1 MQSLKRK
8 SYFFIVAIIIITLIA
23 LSVLFY
29 KNGLIKES
37 LVKSTETFFV
47 VNTIQT
53 VGRER
58 ASKNDLSK
66 ILKKYQKTSLLSLDL
81 NYIQSEVEKVAWIKK
96 VIIRRVLPN
105 TLSLTIE
112 EFSPRAVWIRG
123 RDRYVLDKNGYTIEK
138 VSDDQF
144 QNYFTIKGAEAELNL
159 MNLIESL
166 ENFDEIYNQIDYAN
180 YVGRRRWDLH
190 YKSGVRIMLPEDNII
205 DSLSL
210 LETYIKENKLIEKG
224 HKKIDLRVDGK
235 ITTDRVNSN
244 G

>member
-1 MQSLKRK
+1 M
-8 SYFFIVAIIIITLIA
+8 
-23 LSVLFY
+23 LFY
-29 KNGLIKES
+29 NNGLIKES
-37 LVKSTETFFV
+37 LVKSTQTFFV

>member
-8 SYFFIVAIIIITLIA
+8 SYFFIVVIIIITLIA

-29 KNGLIKES
+29 NNGLIKES

>member
-1 MQSLKRK
+1 M
-8 SYFFIVAIIIITLIA
+8 
-23 LSVLFY
+23 LFY
-29 KNGLIKES
+29 NNGLIKER

-96 VIIRRVLPN
+96 VIIRRDLPN

>member
-1 MQSLKRK
+1 
-8 SYFFIVAIIIITLIA
+8 
-23 LSVLFY
+23 VLFY
-29 KNGLIKES
+29 NNGLIKER

>member
-1 MQSLKRK
+1 M
-8 SYFFIVAIIIITLIA
+8 
-23 LSVLFY
+23 LFY
-29 KNGLIKES
+29 NNGLIKER

>member
-1 MQSLKRK
+1 M
-8 SYFFIVAIIIITLIA
+8 
-23 LSVLFY
+23 LFY
-29 KNGLIKES
+29 NNGLIKER

-81 NYIQSEVEKVAWIKK
+81 NYIQSEVEKIAWIKK

>member
-8 SYFFIVAIIIITLIA
+8 SYFFIVVIIIITLIA

-29 KNGLIKES
+29 NNGLIKES
-37 LVKSTETFFV
+37 LVKSTETFFA

>member
-1 MQSLKRK
+1 M
-8 SYFFIVAIIIITLIA
+8 
-23 LSVLFY
+23 LFY
-29 KNGLIKES
+29 NNGMIKER

>member
-1 MQSLKRK
+1 M
-8 SYFFIVAIIIITLIA
+8 
-23 LSVLFY
+23 LFY
-29 KNGLIKES
+29 NNGLIKES

-81 NYIQSEVEKVAWIKK
+81 NYIQSEIEKVAWIKK

>member
-1 MQSLKRK
+1 M
-8 SYFFIVAIIIITLIA
+8 
-23 LSVLFY
+23 LFY
-29 KNGLIKES
+29 NNGLIKER

-96 VIIRRVLPN
+96 VIIRRILPN

-112 EFSPRAVWIRG
+112 EFLPRAVWIRG

>member
-1 MQSLKRK
+1 M
-8 SYFFIVAIIIITLIA
+8 
-23 LSVLFY
+23 LFY
-29 KNGLIKES
+29 NNGLIKER

-81 NYIQSEVEKVAWIKK
+81 NRIQSEVEKVAWIKK

>member
-8 SYFFIVAIIIITLIA
+8 SYLFIVGIIIITLIA

-29 KNGLIKES
+29 NNGAIKEN
-37 LVKSTETFFV
+37 LVKRTETFFV

-81 NYIQSEVEKVAWIKK
+81 NYIQSEIEKVAWIKK

>member
-1 MQSLKRK
+1 M
-8 SYFFIVAIIIITLIA
+8 
-23 LSVLFY
+23 LFY
-29 KNGLIKES
+29 NNGLIKER

-138 VSDDQF
+138 VLDDQF

>member
-8 SYFFIVAIIIITLIA
+8 SYFFIVVIIIITLIA

-29 KNGLIKES
+29 NNGLIKES
-37 LVKSTETFFV
+37 LVKSTETFFE

>member
-1 MQSLKRK
+1 M
-8 SYFFIVAIIIITLIA
+8 
-23 LSVLFY
+23 LFY
-29 KNGLIKES
+29 NNGLIKER

-166 ENFDEIYNQIDYAN
+166 ENFDEIYNQIEDAN
-180 YVGRRRWDLH
+180 YFGRRR
-190 YKSGVRIMLPEDNII
+190 
-205 DSLSL
+205 
-210 LETYIKENKLIEKG
+210 
-224 HKKIDLRVDGK
+224 
-235 ITTDRVNSN
+235 
-244 G
+244 

>member
-1 MQSLKRK
+1 M
-8 SYFFIVAIIIITLIA
+8 
-23 LSVLFY
+23 LFY
-29 KNGLIKES
+29 NNGLIKER

-47 VNTIQT
+47 VNKIQT

>member
-1 MQSLKRK
+1 M
-8 SYFFIVAIIIITLIA
+8 
-23 LSVLFY
+23 LFY
-29 KNGLIKES
+29 NNGLIKER

-47 VNTIQT
+47 VNTIQI

-96 VIIRRVLPN
+96 VIIRRDLPN

>member
-1 MQSLKRK
+1 MP
-8 SYFFIVAIIIITLIA
+8 LIA
-23 LSVLFY
+23 LTLLFY
-29 KNGLIKES
+29 NNGSIKDS

-47 VNTIQT
+47 VNTIQI

-96 VIIRRVLPN
+96 VIIRRDLPN

>member
-1 MQSLKRK
+1 M
-8 SYFFIVAIIIITLIA
+8 
-23 LSVLFY
+23 LFY
-29 KNGLIKES
+29 NNGLIKES

>member
-1 MQSLKRK
+1 MP
-8 SYFFIVAIIIITLIA
+8 LIA
-23 LSVLFY
+23 LTLLFY
-29 KNGLIKES
+29 NNGLIKES

-81 NYIQSEVEKVAWIKK
+81 NYIQSEVEKVAWIKN

>member
-1 MQSLKRK
+1 M
-8 SYFFIVAIIIITLIA
+8 
-23 LSVLFY
+23 LFY
-29 KNGLIKES
+29 NNGLIKER

-47 VNTIQT
+47 VNTIQIF
-53 VGRER
+53 GRER

-96 VIIRRVLPN
+96 VIIRRDLPN

>member
-1 MQSLKRK
+1 MP
-8 SYFFIVAIIIITLIA
+8 LIA
-23 LSVLFY
+23 LTLLFY
-29 KNGLIKES
+29 NNGSIKDS

>member
-1 MQSLKRK
+1 M
-8 SYFFIVAIIIITLIA
+8 
-23 LSVLFY
+23 LFY
-29 KNGLIKES
+29 NNGLIKER

-96 VIIRRVLPN
+96 VIIRRDLPN

-123 RDRYVLDKNGYTIEK
+123 RDRYILDKNGYTIEK

-166 ENFDEIYNQIDYAN
+166 ANFDEIYNQIDYAN

>member
-1 MQSLKRK
+1 M
-8 SYFFIVAIIIITLIA
+8 
-23 LSVLFY
+23 LFY
-29 KNGLIKES
+29 NNGLIKER

-96 VIIRRVLPN
+96 VIIRRILPN

>member
-1 MQSLKRK
+1 MQSLKIR
-8 SYFFIVAIIIITLIA
+8 SYFFISGIIIITLLLA
-23 LSVLFY
+23 TVLFY
-29 KNGLIKES
+29 KNGMIKTSLI
-37 LVKSTETFFV
+37 KSTEIFFEI
-47 VNTIQT
+47 NTIQT

-58 ASKNDLSK
+58 ASRNDISK
-66 ILKKYQKTSLLSLDL
+66 ILEKYQKTSLLSLDL
-81 NYIQSEVEKVAWIKK
+81 NYIQSEVEKV
-96 VIIRRVLPN
+96 IIRRVLPN
-105 TLSLTIE
+105 TLSITIE
-112 EFSPRAVWIRG
+112 EFIPRAVWIRG

-138 VSDDQF
+138 ISGDQF

-180 YVGRRRWDLH
+180 FVGRRRWDLH
-190 YKSGVRIMLPEDNII
+190 YKSGVRVLLPEDNIV

-210 LETYIKENKLIEKG
+210 LETYIKDNKLIEKG

-235 ITTDRVNSN
+235 ITTDRVSPN

>member
-1 MQSLKRK
+1 LQSLKRK
-8 SYFFIVAIIIITLIA
+8 SYFFIVVIIIITLIA
-23 LSVLFY
+23 LSMLFY
-29 KNGLIKES
+29 NNGLIKER

>member
-1 MQSLKRK
+1 M
-8 SYFFIVAIIIITLIA
+8 
-23 LSVLFY
+23 LFY
-29 KNGLIKES
+29 NNGLIKER

-144 QNYFTIKGAEAELNL
+144 QNYFTIKGTEAELNL

>member
-1 MQSLKRK
+1 MQSLKIR
-8 SYFFIVAIIIITLIA
+8 SYFFISGIIIITLLLA
-23 LSVLFY
+23 TVLFY
-29 KNGLIKES
+29 KNGMIKKSLI
-37 LVKSTETFFV
+37 KSTEIFFQI
-47 VNTIQT
+47 NTIQT

-58 ASKNDLSK
+58 ASRNDISK
-66 ILKKYQKTSLLSLDL
+66 ILEKYQKTSLLSLDL

-105 TLSLTIE
+105 TLSITIE
-112 EFSPRAVWIRG
+112 EFIPRAVWIRG

-138 VSDDQF
+138 ISDDQF

-166 ENFDEIYNQIDYAN
+166 ENFDEVYNQIDYAN
-180 YVGRRRWDLH
+180 FVGRRRWDLH
-190 YKSGVRIMLPEDNII
+190 YRSGVRVLLPEDNII

-210 LETYIKENKLIEKG
+210 LETYIKDNKLIEKG

-235 ITTDRVNSN
+235 ITTDRVSPN